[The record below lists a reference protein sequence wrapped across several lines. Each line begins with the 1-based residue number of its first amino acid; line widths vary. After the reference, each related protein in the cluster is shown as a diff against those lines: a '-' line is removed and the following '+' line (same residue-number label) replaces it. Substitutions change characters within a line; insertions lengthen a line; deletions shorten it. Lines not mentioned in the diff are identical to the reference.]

1 MAVKTEVIIIG
12 GGAAGM
18 TAAIAC
24 ARQKRQQLECQKD
37 GQDKEML
44 AGAGKSIMILEHNEK
59 LGRKLSATGN
69 GKCNYTNRFQSMD
82 CYRGTDKETIEQV
95 LKQFGVEDTIAFF
108 RELGIYPKEKN
119 GYLYPFSEQ
128 AASLIEAMRLELE
141 HLKVKIKC
149 KEHIVKVE
157 KQDGEFLVS
166 TETYTYRAPKLIL
179 ATGGLA
185 SSKLGSD
192 GSGYDFAKSLGLK
205 VTKLY
210 PALTGL
216 KTKEDFN
223 ALAGVRVK
231 AQITLCIKNKK
242 CSGVE
247 LCESRECGNTEV
259 THYTESG
266 ELQLVSYGISGIP
279 VFQFSRFAAAALE
292 EGKKV
297 TAKIDF
303 LPELSKEELLALCM
317 EFKKKNAYKAA
328 GSLFNGLLDSKVT
341 SVLLKN
347 ANIDKNKKAD
357 ALTEEE
363 ILLFCRCIK
372 EFTCAIIDT
381 NGFENAQVTAGGVSL
396 EEINLDTMESKQV
409 EGLYLTGELLD
420 VDGICGGY
428 NLQWAWAS
436 GYLAGCAAGK

>member
-1 MAVKTEVIIIG
+1 MAGKTDVIIIG

-24 ARQKRQQLECQKD
+24 ARQGIQD
-37 GQDKEML
+37 GQPKNVT
-44 AGAGKSIMILEHNEK
+44 ILEHNEK

-82 CYRGTDKETIEQV
+82 CYRGQEKEIIEQI
-95 LKQFGVEDTIAFF
+95 LSQFGAEDTISFF
-108 RELGIYPKEKN
+108 KGLGIYPKDKN

-128 AASLIEAMRLELE
+128 AASIIEAMRLELE
-141 HLKVKIKC
+141 HLRVKIKC

-185 SSKLGSD
+185 AGKLGSD
-192 GSGYDFAKSLGLK
+192 GSGYEFAKALGLE

-216 KTKEDFN
+216 KTREDMN
-223 ALAGVRVK
+223 PLAGVRVK
-231 AQITLCIKNKK
+231 AEITLC
-242 CSGVE
+242 VE
-247 LCESRECGNTEV
+247 DECDGEIC
-259 THYTESG
+259 YKEKG

-279 VFQFSRFAAAALE
+279 VFQLSRFAAVALE
-292 EGKKV
+292 EGKKTTV
-297 TAKIDF
+297 KVDF
-303 LPELSKEELLALCM
+303 LPEYSLEELQALCWVLCTR
-317 EFKKKNAYKAA
+317 NGYKTA
-328 GSLFNGLLDSKVT
+328 GTLFNGLLDSKLT
-341 SVLLKN
+341 AVLLKK
-347 ANIDKNKKAD
+347 AKIDKNKKAED
-357 ALTEEE
+357 LTEEE
-363 ILLFCRCIK
+363 LQVFCRCIK

-396 EEINLDTMESKQV
+396 TAICTNTMEAKNV

-428 NLQWAWAS
+428 NLQWAWAT
-436 GYLAGCAAGK
+436 GYLAGCAAAK